1 MVRIIITFIFALL
14 LSVTS
19 KSGTS
24 AAKNWNTGSNSQK
37 AANQT
42 KPLITP
48 KNVNESTSRFIRDKY
63 SCIVGKD
70 QSQYQEHLNAI
81 YTPMH
86 EP

>member
-1 MVRIIITFIFALL
+1 MVRIIIAFIFALL

-24 AAKNWNTGSNSQK
+24 AAKNWNTGSNSQI

-70 QSQYQEHLNAI
+70 QSQRPKEADN
-81 YTPMH
+81 
-86 EP
+86 